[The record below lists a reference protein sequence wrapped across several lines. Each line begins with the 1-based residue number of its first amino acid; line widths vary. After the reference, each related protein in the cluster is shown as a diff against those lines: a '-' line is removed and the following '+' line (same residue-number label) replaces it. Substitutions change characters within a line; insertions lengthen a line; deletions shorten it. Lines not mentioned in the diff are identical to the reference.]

1 VIGVFIALGLI
12 VVVAAAVLIYVAYPG
27 RGRTAPRAAQGAA
40 AALGRLVEAVAPEPS
55 EVPPEG
61 LLGNPDTDAAM
72 RRRVEKV
79 ERGLTAPF
87 AKAGDLIKDAADYV
101 MPVDGGK
108 AAAGAG
114 RGRRQDERV
123 EP

>member
-1 VIGVFIALGLI
+1 M
-12 VVVAAAVLIYVAYPG
+12 VVAVAVLIYVAYPG

-40 AALGRLVEAVAPEPS
+40 AALGRLVEAVAPEPA

-72 RRRVEKV
+72 RRRVQRV
-79 ERGLTAPF
+79 ERSLTAPF
-87 AKAGDLIKDAADYV
+87 TKAGDLMKDVADYV
-101 MPVDGGK
+101 MPVDGK
-108 AAAGAG
+108 ATAGTR
-114 RGRRQDERV
+114 RGRRQDDRM

>member
-1 VIGVFIALGLI
+1 MIGLLIALGLI

-27 RGRTAPRAAQGAA
+27 RGRTAPGAAQAPA
-40 AALGRLVEAVAPEPS
+40 AALGRLVEAVAPEPA

-61 LLGNPDTDAAM
+61 LMGNPETDAAM

-79 ERGLTAPF
+79 ERHLTAPF
-87 AKAGDLIKDAADYV
+87 ARAGELIKDTADFI
-101 MPVDGGK
+101 MPVDGK
-108 AAAGAG
+108 ASAGVG
-114 RGRRQDERV
+114 RGRSRAERH